1 MSWRVQLL
9 DLPEHLFR
17 LGAAV
22 LIGCLI
28 GINREVHR
36 KPTGVRT
43 LGLVGL
49 GSALA
54 VLVVTDAFPDATGA
68 DVSRAIQG
76 VITGIGFLGAG
87 VILKDSSRSRVHGL
101 TTAASIWVTACL
113 GVACALGAW
122 EAVFV
127 SSGLMVALLAIGER
141 LDKALHRRWSVE
153 EAARPGGREDDS
165 PS

>member
-1 MSWRVQLL
+1 MV
-9 DLPEHLFR
+9 DLQELILR
-17 LGAAV
+17 LGAAT

-49 GSALA
+49 GAALVILVA
-54 VLVVTDAFPDATGA
+54 VEFTPDPSGA
-68 DVSRAIQG
+68 EASRAIQG

-87 VILKDSSRSRVHGL
+87 VILKDSGRSRVHGL
-101 TTAASIWVTACL
+101 TTAAAIWVTACL
-113 GVACALGAW
+113 GVACGLGAW
-122 EAVFV
+122 KAVLV
-127 SSGLMVALLAIGER
+127 GVALMLAVLGIGER
-141 LDKALHRRWSVE
+141 LDEALHKRWSTR
-153 EAARPGGREDDS
+153 EAERGRGREEDS